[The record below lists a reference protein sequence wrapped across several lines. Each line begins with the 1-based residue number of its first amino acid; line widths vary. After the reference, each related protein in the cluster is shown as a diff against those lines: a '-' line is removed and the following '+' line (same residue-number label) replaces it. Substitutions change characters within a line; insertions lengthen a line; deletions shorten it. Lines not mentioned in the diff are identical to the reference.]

1 MFAQPVNP
9 FFYRVT
15 GCHSHRPA
23 SCSVWQQVQNALT
36 MTKLRARDVE
46 PSQRIGVM
54 RSWMTMSRDDL
65 EIGTVMEIGGI
76 LGGGRG
82 IEGGMMKG
90 IGEGGVE

>member
-1 MFAQPVNP
+1 
-9 FFYRVT
+9 
-15 GCHSHRPA
+15 
-23 SCSVWQQVQNALT
+23 
-36 MTKLRARDVE
+36 
-46 PSQRIGVM
+46 M